1 MVYGYLLAAALCLMG
16 AKKVKLGNLDE
27 KMVQRMGM
35 ILTAGFLLAALSEV
49 LGGTENGIIKIAR
62 SKPGEGSQ
70 EKEFLID
77 AGEEFE
83 NYPVKLEIQE
93 RKLTKLQKQNYLN
106 QAKEELNQ
114 IVPGNNPSLEQV
126 TEPLCIPQYLQ
137 EGAVEAVYSFSDY
150 DVFRADGKLEQNVEE
165 PELVEITAEL
175 TCQEEVCLYQFY
187 VRAVPREQSDQE
199 VFVEKLTSIVEAQNQ
214 QEDRE
219 YVNLP
224 EEQDGTKVVWK
235 EDVQNP
241 GVIIVFMSA
250 AVVLGLFFREKENK
264 KRQEAERK
272 KQMLL
277 DYSGI
282 VSKLSLLLGAGM
294 NISLAWER
302 IALDYRQK
310 LENGETEPRFAYE
323 ELLGTLYEIKD
334 GVGELKAYE
343 NFGIRCRL
351 GVYRKLSSLIVQNVR
366 RGAKG
371 MQKLLEQEEWEAY
384 EQRKAH
390 ARQAGEEAGTKLLLP
405 MGIMLVIVLA
415 ILVIPAGMTLNM

>member
-137 EGAVEAVYSFSDY
+137 EGAGDRKSVGV
-150 DVFRADGKLEQNVEE
+150 GK
-165 PELVEITAEL
+165 
-175 TCQEEVCLYQFY
+175 
-187 VRAVPREQSDQE
+187 S
-199 VFVEKLTSIVEAQNQ
+199 
-214 QEDRE
+214 
-219 YVNLP
+219 
-224 EEQDGTKVVWK
+224 VWK
-235 EDVQNP
+235 WVYL
-241 GVIIVFMSA
+241 GGRRII
-250 AVVLGLFFREKENK
+250 K
-264 KRQEAERK
+264 
-272 KQMLL
+272 
-277 DYSGI
+277 
-282 VSKLSLLLGAGM
+282 
-294 NISLAWER
+294 
-302 IALDYRQK
+302 
-310 LENGETEPRFAYE
+310 
-323 ELLGTLYEIKD
+323 
-334 GVGELKAYE
+334 
-343 NFGIRCRL
+343 
-351 GVYRKLSSLIVQNVR
+351 
-366 RGAKG
+366 
-371 MQKLLEQEEWEAY
+371 
-384 EQRKAH
+384 
-390 ARQAGEEAGTKLLLP
+390 
-405 MGIMLVIVLA
+405 
-415 ILVIPAGMTLNM
+415 